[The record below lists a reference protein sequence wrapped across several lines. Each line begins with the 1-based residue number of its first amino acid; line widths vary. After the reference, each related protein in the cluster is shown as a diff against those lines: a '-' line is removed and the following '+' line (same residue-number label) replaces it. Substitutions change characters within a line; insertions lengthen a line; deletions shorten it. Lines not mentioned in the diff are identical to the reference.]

1 MWRNHP
7 FSQRNKTIERAVGVG
22 VEGNRED
29 GGVGQ
34 NLKKRGVG
42 NIGGVNKIGGLGPH
56 LATMHYFIFKKFL
69 THKEYLLIL
78 GEF

>member
-1 MWRNHP
+1 MWHNHP

-34 NLKKRGVG
+34 NLKKKGGVG
-42 NIGGVNKIGGLGPH
+42 NIGGVHKIEG
-56 LATMHYFIFKKFL
+56 
-69 THKEYLLIL
+69 
-78 GEF
+78 